1 MKMKRYF
8 ILLVLAMFFSVNGK
22 AQTMRDAFTNMPDSL
37 LPLLTHNDRMDMMD
51 FLDSKM
57 QARVTNRLTVQSEMD
72 TLTADYLHLK
82 MTEISKVEMKL
93 LPVNDS
99 TQVIAVVH
107 TVTIPAIDSSIRFYS
122 SDWKELRVTD
132 YVQLPNIDAFLAKD
146 KRQFSEEE
154 EALLKGLDL
163 ELVGMALSS
172 SESKLVLTR
181 SLGQLSREEQ
191 KKAKSLFKPITLLWK
206 EGKFILI
213 KSNNA
218 ESQSRVHKKP
228 QSYRVAVFV
237 SQVKMLLLLLRSA
250 VAARELINTTS
261 GINQLALTSIE
272 WVRS

>member
-1 MKMKRYF
+1 MKRYF

-22 AQTMRDAFTNMPDSL
+22 AQTMRDAFTDMPDSL

-82 MTEISKVEMKL
+82 MTEISEVEMKL

-99 TQVIAVVH
+99 TQVVAVVH

-122 SDWKELRVTD
+122 SDWKELRMTD

-163 ELVGMALSS
+163 ELIGMALSS

-206 EGKFILI
+206 EGKFILD
-213 KSNNA
+213 
-218 ESQSRVHKKP
+218 
-228 QSYRVAVFV
+228 
-237 SQVKMLLLLLRSA
+237 
-250 VAARELINTTS
+250 
-261 GINQLALTSIE
+261 
-272 WVRS
+272 